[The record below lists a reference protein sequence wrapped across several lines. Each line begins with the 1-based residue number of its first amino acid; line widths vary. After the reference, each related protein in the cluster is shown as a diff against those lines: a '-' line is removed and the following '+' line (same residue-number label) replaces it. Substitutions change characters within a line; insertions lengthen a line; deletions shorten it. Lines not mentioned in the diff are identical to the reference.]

1 MHTMTNVRRTTVN
14 LDQDL
19 LAEAAG
25 VLGTARMTDTIH
37 AAMSEVVRRRRLEEV
52 TELEFPDL
60 TLEKIKEMRRPRTFD
75 HLRD

>member
-1 MHTMTNVRRTTVN
+1 MHTVPNVKRTTIN

-19 LAEAAG
+19 VRDAAE

-37 AAMSEVVRRRRLEEV
+37 AAMSEIVRRRRLEEV
-52 TELEFPDL
+52 TKLEFPDL
-60 TLEKIKEMRRPRTFD
+60 TLEGIKEMRKPRTFD